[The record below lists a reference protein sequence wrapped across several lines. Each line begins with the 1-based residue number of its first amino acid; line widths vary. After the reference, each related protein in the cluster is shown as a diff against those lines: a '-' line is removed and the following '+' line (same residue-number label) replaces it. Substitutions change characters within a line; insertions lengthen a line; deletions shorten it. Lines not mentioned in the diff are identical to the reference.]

1 MFKKKPTIKALSPLR
16 SSDRRKTAD
25 AIIADYQLSP
35 PSLPDDATADEKA
48 AATAAHTTLRASLL
62 PENTQSARFTTTHG
76 PDLKPVSGTLYVGS
90 HNGSE
95 PRILWVK
102 IDEKMYPT
110 VYTLWQTT
118 CIVPLLHTHGVVVE
132 KLQGGADLMT
142 PGLANGPPFPEKAT
156 KGSVIAI
163 ASREKPTVPVVV
175 GVCLVD
181 VSGVKHVHG
190 AKGAA
195 VQTVHWMGDEL
206 WAYSTS
212 GKGGKRPPEELDGWR
227 DRNTNVNEGLTGIEH
242 LDLEDEEEDGGV
254 PLDETTRPEP
264 RTPYNNHV
272 EGEEATQKEN
282 GQADGKEFTISEID
296 EAFRNAFLYGI
307 YHHKTT
313 QKSELKFGLTFPI
326 SQSFVMSDLIQ
337 PFLPAFTPEEA
348 AQLQIKKS
356 SYKNLKK
363 FIKSLDKQGVLKSKE
378 RDGHE
383 TTVVDIDFED
393 QTISDFK
400 PYPIPK
406 KETQASGNLGHG
418 ATAQATAST
427 DAGDS
432 SVGQKL
438 RIITYHRPKEKLA
451 NIFSSAS
458 NASGGLYTSAEIRPI
473 ITSYIESE
481 NIVSLTNKRLV
492 QLNPSLANAVFDGS
506 SPLDKEVIAKGSV
519 PRDALIDRI
528 VASCSPFYAIVRND
542 ASDAKT
548 RSGGPPKI
556 RITLETRSGNKKVT
570 KISGLE
576 AYFIPPQPLAD
587 ELRKVCAG
595 STSVERLEGSSPRA
609 PVMEIM
615 VQGPQKDAVVKAL
628 EKRGVQRNWIET
640 LDKTKG
646 KKK

>member
-1 MFKKKPTIKALSPLR
+1 
-16 SSDRRKTAD
+16 
-25 AIIADYQLSP
+25 
-35 PSLPDDATADEKA
+35 
-48 AATAAHTTLRASLL
+48 
-62 PENTQSARFTTTHG
+62 
-76 PDLKPVSGTLYVGS
+76 
-90 HNGSE
+90 
-95 PRILWVK
+95 
-102 IDEKMYPT
+102 
-110 VYTLWQTT
+110 
-118 CIVPLLHTHGVVVE
+118 
-132 KLQGGADLMT
+132 
-142 PGLANGPPFPEKAT
+142 
-156 KGSVIAI
+156 
-163 ASREKPTVPVVV
+163 
-175 GVCLVD
+175 
-181 VSGVKHVHG
+181 
-190 AKGAA
+190 
-195 VQTVHWMGDEL
+195 MGDEL

-212 GKGGKRPPEELDGWR
+212 GKAGKTPPEELDGWR
-227 DRNTNVNEGLTGIEH
+227 DRKTNVNEGPTGIEH

-264 RTPYNNHV
+264 VTPYNNHV
-272 EGEEATQKEN
+272 EGEEAKQEEN
-282 GQADGKEFTISEID
+282 GQTNRKEFTIS
-296 EAFRNAFLYGI
+296 
-307 YHHKTT
+307 
-313 QKSELKFGLTFPI
+313 
-326 SQSFVMSDLIQ
+326 
-337 PFLPAFTPEEA
+337 AFTPEEA

-363 FIKSLDKQGVLKSKE
+363 FIKSLDKQGVLKCKE

-383 TTVVDIDFED
+383 TAVVDIDFED
-393 QTISDFK
+393 HTITDFR

-406 KETQASGNLGHG
+406 KETQASTNVGHG
-418 ATAQATAST
+418 ATAQSIAST
-427 DAGDS
+427 DAGDP

-438 RIITYHRPKEKLA
+438 RITTYHRPKEKLA
-451 NIFSSAS
+451 NIFSSALS
-458 NASGGLYTSAEIRPI
+458 ASGGLYTSAEIRPI

-481 NIVSLTNKRLV
+481 NLVSLTNKRLV
-492 QLNPSLANAVFDGS
+492 QLNPALANAVFDGS

-542 ASDAKT
+542 ASDTKT
-548 RSGGPPKI
+548 RSGAPPRI

>member
-1 MFKKKPTIKALSPLR
+1 
-16 SSDRRKTAD
+16 
-25 AIIADYQLSP
+25 
-35 PSLPDDATADEKA
+35 
-48 AATAAHTTLRASLL
+48 
-62 PENTQSARFTTTHG
+62 
-76 PDLKPVSGTLYVGS
+76 
-90 HNGSE
+90 
-95 PRILWVK
+95 
-102 IDEKMYPT
+102 
-110 VYTLWQTT
+110 
-118 CIVPLLHTHGVVVE
+118 
-132 KLQGGADLMT
+132 
-142 PGLANGPPFPEKAT
+142 
-156 KGSVIAI
+156 
-163 ASREKPTVPVVV
+163 
-175 GVCLVD
+175 
-181 VSGVKHVHG
+181 
-190 AKGAA
+190 
-195 VQTVHWMGDEL
+195 MGDEL

-282 GQADGKEFTISEID
+282 GQADGKEFTISGTVAPPSPC
-296 EAFRNAFLYGI
+296 AFHSGLR
-307 YHHKTT
+307 
-313 QKSELKFGLTFPI
+313 FG
-326 SQSFVMSDLIQ
+326 